1 MSLRIRI
8 PDVGSKLPR
17 TRPSASKRHPRPQS
31 RRPSGRCL
39 AVVAAH
45 AGMALQVRQRPA
57 ADGERLLAEAGHS
70 SLIRASDLG
79 RRRIRRWRRQDGR
92 RLLDRQR
99 RQARS
104 T

>member
-1 MSLRIRI
+1 
-8 PDVGSKLPR
+8 
-17 TRPSASKRHPRPQS
+17 
-31 RRPSGRCL
+31 
-39 AVVAAH
+39 
-45 AGMALQVRQRPA
+45 MALQVRQRPA

-104 T
+104 TWLLSEKFRLSLSPIRERVRLSSLTSRWLNAGGSG